1 MAFSI
6 SDLDSIDNAI
16 KSGELTVRFEDSQV
30 TYRSMDELIKARA
43 LIKREISGS
52 KRVTSTV
59 ASFERV

>member
-1 MAFSI
+1 MAFSA

-43 LIKREISGS
+43 LIKQEIGGS
-52 KRVTSTV
+52 KRVTSSV